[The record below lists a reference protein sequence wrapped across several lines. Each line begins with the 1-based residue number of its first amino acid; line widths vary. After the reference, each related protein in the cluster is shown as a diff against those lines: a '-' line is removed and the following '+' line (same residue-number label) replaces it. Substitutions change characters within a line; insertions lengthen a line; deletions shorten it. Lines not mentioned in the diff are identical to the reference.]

1 MLEQAFA
8 INNTKVIR
16 TFFQCTPY
24 PKENLYAKEKSEAVQ
39 NEWANNHSAR
49 TVNVSSKATQWALS
63 LGNTLL

>member
-1 MLEQAFA
+1 MHT
-8 INNTKVIR
+8 I
-16 TFFQCTPY
+16 
-24 PKENLYAKEKSEAVQ
+24 PKRKLVCKKSEAVQ